1 MKSVQTV
8 LQSDDLGSAPSPAS
22 SAVSGAAPDA
32 VSNAPAGASAS
43 PGGAGAPPA
52 QHPVRWKPNV
62 TVAAV
67 IERDGLFLLVEEET
81 SDGLLLNNPA
91 GHLDPGES
99 PLQAVI
105 RETLEETACGFTPT
119 GFLGMYM
126 SRFRRTRTGEDTT
139 YLRLAFVGDVGEA
152 DPALA
157 LDEGIVRT
165 VWMTADE
172 IRACPERHRSPL
184 VVECLESYLAGQRFP
199 LDIVTV
205 HESLYIA
212 PAYTRAA

>member
-1 MKSVQTV
+1 MKPAQNVMTTPEQGTGAGHTPVLVTGATSHAPVVPVV
-8 LQSDDLGSAPSPAS
+8 LQ
-22 SAVSGAAPDA
+22 AAPQ
-32 VSNAPAGASAS
+32 PAAS
-43 PGGAGAPPA
+43 PTSKT
-52 QHPVRWKPNV
+52 RWKPNV
-62 TVAAV
+62 TVAAI
-67 IERDGLFLLVEEET
+67 IERNGKFLLVEEET

-105 RETLEETACGFTPT
+105 RETLEETACAFTPT
-119 GFLGMYM
+119 AFLGMYM

-152 DPALA
+152 DASLQ
-157 LDEGIVRT
+157 LDEGIVGT

-172 IRACPERHRSPL
+172 IRANPQRLRSPL
-184 VVECLESYLAGQRFP
+184 VIECIDAYLAGQRFP

-205 HESLYIA
+205 HESLYSA
-212 PAYTRAA
+212 PSYNRAA